1 MLKLYHALRQVNN
14 NQAINTITTMQGS
27 LRRFRLVR
35 FYLQEKEDPH
45 GTNVSVFISNL
56 PPNLLQRQYERA
68 LLRMLGANGD
78 LVLINNNNNNN
89 TIAERPFTK
98 IGPIYYEY
106 GKIIKLN
113 KQIKILNL
121 GSLVLTFDSPKAA
134 SAAVLKMQGQTYED
148 RKLLV
153 MCLPSIQVNNN
164 NKQKL
169 NK

>member
-1 MLKLYHALRQVNN
+1 
-14 NQAINTITTMQGS
+14 MQGS

-56 PPNLLQRQYERA
+56 PPNLLQRQYERV

-78 LVLINNNNNNN
+78 LVLINNNNNNNN

-113 KQIKILNL
+113 KQIQILNV

-153 MCLPSIQVNNN
+153 MCLPSIQVNN
-164 NKQKL
+164 KQTTTI
-169 NK
+169 N